1 MLVSIFSTNEGAE
14 NTGERPL
21 ELVTKDT
28 VDDEV
33 DGTIEG
39 DEEVVSLCE
48 SVENFAKVLKY

>member
-1 MLVSIFSTNEGAE
+1 MSIFSTNEGAE
-14 NTGERPL
+14 NTGELPL

-48 SVENFAKVLKY
+48 SVENFAKMLKY